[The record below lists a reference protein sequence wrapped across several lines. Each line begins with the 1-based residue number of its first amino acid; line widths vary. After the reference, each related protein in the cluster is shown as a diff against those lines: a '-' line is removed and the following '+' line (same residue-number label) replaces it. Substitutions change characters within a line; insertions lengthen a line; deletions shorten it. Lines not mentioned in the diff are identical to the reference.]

1 MDHPSIAKSKIVRGI
16 LFLRAGHL
24 ATSSLSGA
32 GLNYLWEDVV
42 HVASVMVASER
53 YHYLINLA
61 HIVSTQK
68 DFALPAVVVVE
79 LWQAFFI

>member
-1 MDHPSIAKSKIVRGI
+1 MWPPSWLQVKDTIIG
-16 LFLRAGHL
+16 
-24 ATSSLSGA
+24 
-32 GLNYLWEDVV
+32 
-42 HVASVMVASER
+42 
-53 YHYLINLA
+53 YLINLA